1 MLIDFHTHIFPDKIA
16 PKTIETLAKNGNT
29 PPYSDG
35 TLSGLV
41 ACMGRADAS
50 VSVALP
56 VLTNPAS
63 FESINRFAVGVNSSL
78 ADKKRRII
86 SFGAIHPDCDDIEG
100 KLRQLKELGF
110 LGVKLHPE
118 YQNTDINADGN
129 VKIIRAAAELDMIVS
144 VHAGVDGA
152 YRGLPVRCRP
162 DLVLDLLSKVSHP
175 KLVLAHLGGNEL
187 FGEVAEKLCGKNVYF
202 DTAYVL
208 RHIDKDT
215 FMRIYEKHGEDKIL
229 FATDS
234 PWSDIAEDA
243 DILRSYGLGATA
255 EQKILGGNAQ
265 KLLNL

>member
-16 PKTIETLAKNGNT
+16 SKTIEMLAKNGNT

-35 TLSGLV
+35 TVSGLLE
-41 ACMGRADAS
+41 CMSRADAS

-56 VLTNPAS
+56 VLTSPAS
-63 FESINRFAVGVNSSL
+63 FESVNRFAAEVNSAF
-78 ADKKRRII
+78 ADKDRRII
-86 SFGAIHPDCDDIEG
+86 SFGAIHPDCDDIRE
-100 KLRQLKELGF
+100 KMNRLKEMGF

-118 YQNTDINADGN
+118 YQSTDINADGN
-129 VKIIRAAAELDMIVS
+129 VAIVRAAAELDMIVS

-162 DLVLDLLSKVSHP
+162 ELILSLLSKVSHS
-175 KLVLAHLGGNEL
+175 KLIFAHLGGNEL
-187 FGEVAEKLCGKNVYF
+187 FGEVTEKLCGKDIYF

-208 RHIDKDT
+208 RHIDKST
-215 FMRIYEKHGEDKIL
+215 FMRILDKHGEDKIL

-243 DILRSYGLGATA
+243 DIIRSYGLSAVA
-255 EQKILGGNAQ
+255 EQKILGDNAK

>member
-16 PKTIETLAKNGNT
+16 PKTIEILAKNGNT
-29 PPYSDG
+29 PPFSDG
-35 TLSGLV
+35 TVSALV
-41 ACMGRADAS
+41 KCMERADAS
-50 VSVALP
+50 VAVALP

-63 FESINRFAVGVNSSL
+63 FDSVNRFAAEVNNDF
-78 ADKKRRII
+78 ADKERRII
-86 SFGAIHPDCDDIEG
+86 SLGAIHPDCEDIEG
-100 KLRQLKELGF
+100 KMKHLKALGF

-129 VKIIRAAAELDMIVS
+129 VKIIRAAAELDMLVC

-162 DLVLDLLSKVSHP
+162 DLVLDLLSKVSHS

-187 FGEVAEKLCGKNVYF
+187 FGEVAEKLCGKPIYF

-208 RHIDKDT
+208 RHIDGDT
-215 FMRIYEKHGEDKIL
+215 FMRILEKHGEDRIL

-234 PWSDIAEDA
+234 PWSDIAVDA
-243 DILRSYGLGATA
+243 KIIRSYGLGAAA

-265 KLLNL
+265 RLLNL